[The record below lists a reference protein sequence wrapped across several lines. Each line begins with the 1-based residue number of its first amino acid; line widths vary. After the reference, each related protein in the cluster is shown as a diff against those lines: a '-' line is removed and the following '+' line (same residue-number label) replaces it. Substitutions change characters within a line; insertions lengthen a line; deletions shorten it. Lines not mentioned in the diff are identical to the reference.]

1 MRVKLIVVGKTAFQ
15 YLKEGEDISE
25 KRLQHYC
32 NYERIDIPDLKN
44 LKNYSKE
51 EIKRKE
57 SEIILPKLSNNDFVV
72 LLDEHG
78 NQSTSLEFASW
89 IEKRMFQ
96 PQTIVFIIGGA
107 FGFDK
112 NLYERMNYKIS
123 LSKMTFSH
131 QMVRM
136 IFLEQL
142 YRGFSI
148 LKGEPYHHP

>member
-1 MRVKLIVVGKTAFQ
+1 M
-15 YLKEGEDISE
+15 
-25 KRLQHYC
+25 
-32 NYERIDIPDLKN
+32 
-44 LKNYSKE
+44 
-51 EIKRKE
+51 
-57 SEIILPKLSNNDFVV
+57 
-72 LLDEHG
+72 DEHG

-112 NLYERMNYKIS
+112 ILYERMNYKIS
-123 LSKMTFSH
+123 LSKMTYSH

>member
-15 YLKEGEDISE
+15 YLKEGEDIYE

-57 SEIILPKLSNNDFVV
+57 SEIILSKLSNNDFVV
-72 LLDEHG
+72 LLDENG

-96 PQTIVFIIGGA
+96 PQTIIFIIGGA
-107 FGFDK
+107 YGLDK